1 MTAQQVARSEAP
13 TALFNLTVTEA
24 AASIAAGD
32 LSVLDYNM
40 AFIERTDELEPHI
53 HAFAYLDRDGWIAEA
68 VTLDAEAKA
77 GRLRGPLHG
86 IPVGIK
92 DQFFVKGMPSVISRS
107 WGVEYVP
114 TQDATLVARLRDAG
128 AIIAGT
134 TYMPDRNGDPPSCN
148 PWNLDHTPG
157 GSSSGSSAV
166 VGARMLPVSI
176 GESTGGS
183 GIRPPSFC
191 GVAAMKPTFGRISG
205 KGMYVIS
212 WSLDHPTVI
221 GQTMAD
227 IALVYNS
234 IAGPDPLDETG
245 REEPFEPVSAEV
257 PARPPRIGWIKN
269 YFPDLCEPVML
280 QQMESAVATLRAGG
294 ADIVDIELPEGW
306 DAVWPVF
313 KVVAGAERTTYHSK
327 HAGDLLTEGVDVTP
341 VVEEFIPAPYYLEA
355 QRVRRWLLDG
365 VMPLFDQVDF
375 LLTPAAIEE
384 PPLGHGTGDNR
395 MNSPWAVVGIP
406 SLTFNIG
413 LSPNGLPMGAQLA
426 APQLQEDAI
435 LKAGAWCESVLGLL
449 GTPHVE
455 IPEGVS
461 ST

>member
-1 MTAQQVARSEAP
+1 MIDQEEP
-13 TALFNLTVTEA
+13 TPLFNITVAEA
-24 AASIAAGD
+24 SALIASGD

-40 AFIERTDELEPHI
+40 AFIERTDELEPHLR
-53 HAFAYLDRDGWIAEA
+53 AYAYLDRDGWIAEA
-68 VTLDAEAKA
+68 AALDAEAKA
-77 GRLRGPLHG
+77 GKLRGPLHG

-92 DQFFVKGMPSVISRS
+92 DQFFVKGMPCTIGRS
-107 WGVEYVP
+107 WGVDDIPSE
-114 TQDATLVARLRDAG
+114 DATLVARLRDAG
-128 AIIAGT
+128 AIITGT
-134 TYMPDRNGDPPSCN
+134 TFMPDRNGDPPSRN
-148 PWNLDHTPG
+148 PWNLAHTPG

-191 GVAAMKPTFGRISG
+191 GIAAMKPTFGRISG

-221 GQTMAD
+221 AQTMAD
-227 IALVYNS
+227 IALVYNC

-245 REEPFEPVSAEV
+245 RLEPLEPVSAEL
-257 PARPPRIGWIKN
+257 PTTPPRIGWIKN
-269 YFPDLCEPVML
+269 YFPDLCQPVML
-280 QQMESAVATLRAGG
+280 QQMDEAVAKFRAAG
-294 ADIVDIELPEGW
+294 ADIVDIYLPEGW

-313 KVVAGAERTTYHSK
+313 KIVTGPERTTYHAR
-327 HAGDLLTEGVDVTP
+327 HTGDLIAKGVEVQPNADA
-341 VVEEFIPAPYYLEA
+341 FISASFYLEA
-355 QRVRRWLLDG
+355 QRVRRWLFDG

-375 LLTPAAIEE
+375 LLTPAAVEE
-384 PPLGHGTGDNR
+384 PPLGHGPGDNR
-395 MNSPWAVVGIP
+395 MNSPWAVVGLP

-435 LKAGAWCESVLGLL
+435 LKAGAWCESVMGRL
-449 GTPHVE
+449 GTPDVK
-455 IPEGVS
+455 IPQGV
-461 ST
+461 